1 MGINDEMS
9 KVSIGLRFSNGREVH
24 FKIIG
29 MHCATCSLTVQKAL
43 LSVNGV
49 LSASVSLANDEAVVI
64 VDPAVFDYAKALKAV
79 QGVGYDIY
87 RETLTFMLKGLEPEE
102 VNTIVRAL
110 HAPGVFSVVPNPVN
124 HTVII
129 TYNPLEIDEGGLRA
143 IIENAGFKVIGVSK
157 GGTEDFDVDRKAVE
171 TDLKDIK
178 ARLTVAIPLTA
189 LIFLLEALSIAG
201 IIPGA
206 LYAIASFAL
215 STPVQFYSGMRFI
228 RGAVRAFRN
237 VTANMDTL
245 VTLGTLSAYVF
256 SVLVLTHVI
265 SGDVFFDSSAAIIT
279 FILIGRYL
287 ETRLK
292 LRVGSTMR
300 ELARLYPRS
309 ARVVRSGIETLVS
322 INEVKPG
329 DIVVVKE
336 GEVIPVDGYVDGGE
350 GYVDEA
356 VMTGEP
362 RPRHKGVGDLVLAG
376 MVLTKGYLRIR
387 ATRSGE
393 YAFIAQ
399 VIKQAR
405 QAQSLRLPIQSLVD
419 RVASY
424 FTWLVITAGA
434 VTFIVWYLLGAPIY
448 VAVLHMAS
456 VLVIACPCA
465 LGLATPIS
473 VVAGTNNALKHG
485 ILIRDSRAI
494 ELSPRIR
501 AVAFDK
507 TGTLTRGRFEV
518 ISVIGDE
525 KVLYYAAVAEKGS
538 EHPIARAIL
547 ERAKEVYGEIP
558 DADNYDTI
566 PGMGII
572 AQRNGL
578 TIGVG
583 NEKLVKGFEAV
594 INLEIERKVRE
605 SASDG
610 YTVVYVI
617 INNEVLGAIVLG
629 DSLRPEAPAV
639 INELR
644 RIGMVPVIITGDR
657 TEVAKMVARKLGI
670 EHVYAGLTPDEKAE
684 VVKELKDKFGI
695 TVMIGDG
702 VNDAVALKVAD
713 IGMAMGTGTDI
724 AKSAGDVVLL
734 DSDLTKVLSFIK
746 LSRKILSNIKFNIL
760 YAFIYNAVL
769 IPIAAGA
776 VPGLT
781 IRPEWAGL
789 AMALSSTTVTL
800 NALRLRRSHV

>member
-1 MGINDEMS
+1 MGINDELS

-124 HTVII
+124 HTVTI

-178 ARLTVAIPLTA
+178 AKLTVAIPLTA
-189 LIFLLEALSIAG
+189 LIFLLEALSIVG

-265 SGDVFFDSSAAIIT
+265 GGDVFFDSSAAIIT

-309 ARVVRSGIETLVS
+309 ARVVRSGVETLVS

-329 DIVVVKE
+329 DIVVIKE

-350 GYVDEA
+350 GYVDES

-362 RPRHKGVGDLVLAG
+362 RPRHKGIGDLVLAG
-376 MVLTKGYLRIR
+376 TILARGYLRIKV
-387 ATRSGE
+387 TRSGE

-419 RVASY
+419 RIASY
-424 FTWLVITAGA
+424 FTWFVISAG
-434 VTFIVWYLLGAPIY
+434 VLTFMAWYLIGAPIY
-448 VAVLHMAS
+448 MAVLHMAS

-485 ILIRDSRAI
+485 ILIRESRAI
-494 ELSPRIR
+494 ELSPGIKV
-501 AVAFDK
+501 VAFDK

-518 ISVIGDE
+518 ISVFGDE
-525 KVLYYAAVAEKGS
+525 KTLYYAAIAEGGS
-538 EHPIARAIL
+538 EHPIAKAIL
-547 ERAKEVYGEIP
+547 ERAREVYGEVP
-558 DADNYDTI
+558 SAESYDSV
-566 PGMGII
+566 PGMGVIT
-572 AQRNGL
+572 QWNGL

-583 NEKLVKGFEAV
+583 NEKLIKGFEAR
-594 INLEIERKVRE
+594 INPEIENKANDSVGE
-605 SASDG
+605 G
-610 YTVVYVI
+610 FTVVYVI
-617 INNEVLGAIVLG
+617 VNNEVSGAIALG
-629 DSLRPEAPAV
+629 DSPRPEAPMV
-639 INELR
+639 ISELR
-644 RIGMVPVIITGDR
+644 RMNIIPMMLTGDN
-657 TEVAKMVARKLGI
+657 TEAAKVVAKKLGI
-670 EHVYAGLTPDEKAE
+670 DYVYSGLMPDEKAE
-684 VVKELKDKFGI
+684 VIKELRDKFGI
-695 TVMIGDG
+695 TVMVGDG
-702 VNDAVALKVAD
+702 VNDAVALKAAD
-713 IGMAMGTGTDI
+713 IGIAMGAGTDI
-724 AKSAGDVVLL
+724 AKSVGDVVLL
-734 DSDLTKVLSFIK
+734 DSDLTKILSFIK
-746 LSRKILSNIKFNIL
+746 LSRKILSNIRFNIL
-760 YAFIYNAVL
+760 YAFMYNVVL

-776 VPGLT
+776 MPGLT
-781 IRPEWAGL
+781 VRPEWAGL
-789 AMALSSTTVTL
+789 AMALSSITVTL
-800 NALRLRRSHV
+800 NALRLRYSHV